1 MQNSNYERERSL
13 EDQTITI
20 NYEERALLRRILTQY
35 CEKAENP
42 VDEETAANI
51 LEKMKRS

>member
-1 MQNSNYERERSL
+1 MQNSNYKRDRTL
-13 EDQTITI
+13 EDQTITL

-42 VDEETAANI
+42 VDEEIAANI
-51 LEKMKRS
+51 LEKTKRS

>member
-1 MQNSNYERERSL
+1 MQNSNYERDRTL
-13 EDQTITI
+13 EDQTITL

-42 VDEETAANI
+42 VDEEIAANI
-51 LEKMKRS
+51 LEKTKRS

>member
-1 MQNSNYERERSL
+1 MQNSNCERGRTL
-13 EDQTITI
+13 EDQTITL

-42 VDEETAANI
+42 VDEEIAANI
-51 LEKMKRS
+51 LEKTKRS